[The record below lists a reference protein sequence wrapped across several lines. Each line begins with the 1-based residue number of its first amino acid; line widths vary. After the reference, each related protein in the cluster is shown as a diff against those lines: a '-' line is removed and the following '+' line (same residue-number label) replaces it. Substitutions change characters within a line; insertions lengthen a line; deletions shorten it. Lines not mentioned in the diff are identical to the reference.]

1 MPKFMVRVSYNADGA
16 RGLIK
21 EGGTGRRATVQ
32 KVIEDL
38 GGRMETFYFAYG
50 EHDAFVIADFPD
62 SNAGLAV
69 SLAVNASGAVRAST
83 VPLITPEE
91 MDAAC
96 KRSVAYKAPGA

>member
-16 RGLIK
+16 RGLVK
-21 EGGTGRRATVQ
+21 EGGTGRRAAVQ
-32 KVIEDL
+32 KVIENL

-50 EHDAFVIADFPD
+50 DHDAFIIADFPD
-62 SNAGLAV
+62 PSAGLAV
-69 SLAVNASGAVRAST
+69 SLAVNGSGAVRAST
-83 VPLITPEE
+83 VPLITPED